1 MLLFQLVS
9 FKIYA
14 ITKTLYGIKGTVMQI
29 I

>member
-14 ITKTLYGIKGTVMQI
+14 ITKTLYCIEGTVMQI